1 MNEYKK
7 KRFTKDALHIWC
19 NWNIDLQKIRSST
32 HSKQNRYL
40 RIHETRAKR
49 LNSIAMA
56 KRIFG
61 KEITEKLND
70 ICKDQILQ
78 ISIKYLTFAGIGD
91 LLIGPENVIHVSQ
104 YCTTKFWDFV
114 QSGAKT
120 ANNNQMQP
128 DENINEMFWTELN
141 ILKCEICRLLMKRA
155 VSRSATHPTLQWLIP
170 VVFQRLVKYAANS
183 LCNFLFIHIK
193 PVKLFE
199 DPPTREL
206 YLSSGFKKVRDC
218 ARIEFIEE
226 YSVVEHNLRPN
237 DHPLKFIL
245 RAQKKGFRP
254 IFSMKRLD
262 RQDLRSYYNMKDKFK
277 TVCAILRFALFTE
290 GIRIDG
296 SFKRSIRNLV
306 AQLRQEKH
314 KWYFMNIDIIHCFAQ
329 VNHEKVKQYIKK
341 IFEKYSHF
349 IVANGWVIH
358 KEKRYKFLRC
368 EAATDNAT
376 ASDRFYQRFAHRND
390 YIVPKPRLF
399 THNKENVVK
408 IITEAID
415 NYIIN
420 LHLFEADCL
429 PELRDDR
436 VKFCR
441 YVDDYL
447 IASTDQSL
455 LAKIYKTFG
464 QNEYGIDA
472 HREKRRFSFKMEGQ
486 EFVND
491 LPTNILKWC
500 GHLVNADDLS
510 ITNYMQFKRQ
520 TRKRKLKES
529 QQF

>member
-61 KEITEKLND
+61 KEITEKLNY
-70 ICKDQILQ
+70 ICKDQILK
-78 ISIKYLTFAGIGD
+78 ISIKYLTFSGIGD

-128 DENINEMFWTELN
+128 DANINEMLWTELN

-155 VSRSATHPTLQWLIP
+155 VSRSASHPTLQWLIP

-277 TVCAILRFALFTE
+277 TVCAILRFVLFTE

-296 SFKRSIRNLV
+296 SFKRSIHNLIV
-306 AQLRQEKH
+306 QLRQEKH

-329 VNHEKVKQYIKK
+329 
-341 IFEKYSHF
+341 
-349 IVANGWVIH
+349 
-358 KEKRYKFLRC
+358 RYKFLRC

-390 YIVPKPRLF
+390 YIVPKPRFF
-399 THNKENVVK
+399 THNKQNVVK

-415 NYIIN
+415 NYIVETAENNFVRVTRGIPQGHSLSSWINMIN

-491 LPTNILKWC
+491 LPTNILKWS

-529 QQF
+529 Q